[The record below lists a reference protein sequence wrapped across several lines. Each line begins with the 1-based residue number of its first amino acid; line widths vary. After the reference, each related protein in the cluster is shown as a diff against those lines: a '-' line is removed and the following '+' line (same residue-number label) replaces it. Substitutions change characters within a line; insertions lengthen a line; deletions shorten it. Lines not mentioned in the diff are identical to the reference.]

1 MGIHDQNSDLITAK
15 DRRNSRN
22 ATDFGKSQLH
32 LGHLVD
38 HKNSQRG
45 AGAGLRTD
53 DHLSLRGGKGIL
65 L

>member
-1 MGIHDQNSDLITAK
+1 MTAK